1 MPGTQDIRYATLA
14 VTSLASGSSGNALL
28 VRSRNAAILVD
39 CGVPLRT
46 IERALMRSGLSP
58 DQLSAILITHEHGD
72 HTMSAGSLARR
83 YGVPLIAN
91 QATLAALE
99 HDLTG
104 AMVQELATGAATM
117 IADVHVGSFPVSH
130 DAAEPV
136 GYTISVD
143 GWCVGIATD
152 LGRWDDVV
160 VKGLMPAD
168 LVVIEANHDQER
180 LWRAPYAEVVKQR
193 IYSPTG
199 HLDNIAAGR
208 LLARLGTDGRRRS
221 AWLAHLSQEANSPQ
235 IAEQVVR
242 GVLALA
248 GVRCVR
254 VTALP
259 RRTPLHWSSDM
270 HGEQLALFD

>member
-1 MPGTQDIRYATLA
+1 MPGTQDISRATLA
-14 VTSLASGSSGNALL
+14 VTSLASGSSGNVLL

-72 HTMSAGSLARR
+72 HTMSAGPLARR

-91 QATLAALE
+91 QATLAAME

-104 AMVQELATGAATM
+104 ATVRELATGAATM
-117 IADVHVGSFPVSH
+117 IADIP
-130 DAAEPV
+130 
-136 GYTISVD
+136 
-143 GWCVGIATD
+143 TD

-160 VKGLMPAD
+160 VNGLTPAD

-180 LWRAPYAEVVKQR
+180 LWRAPYAGVVKQR

-199 HLDNIAAGR
+199 HLDNVAAGR

-248 GVRCVR
+248 GVRCVS

>member
-1 MPGTQDIRYATLA
+1 M
-14 VTSLASGSSGNALL
+14 
-28 VRSRNAAILVD
+28 
-39 CGVPLRT
+39 
-46 IERALMRSGLSP
+46 
-58 DQLSAILITHEHGD
+58 
-72 HTMSAGSLARR
+72 
-83 YGVPLIAN
+83 
-91 QATLAALE
+91 E

-104 AMVQELATGAATM
+104 ATVRELATGAATM
-117 IADVHVGSFPVSH
+117 IADIHVGSFPVSH

-136 GYTISVD
+136 GYTMSVD

-160 VKGLMPAD
+160 VNGLTPAD

-180 LWRAPYAEVVKQR
+180 LWRAPYAGVVKQR
-193 IYSPTG
+193 ISSPTG
-199 HLDNIAAGR
+199 HLDNVAAGR
-208 LLARLGTDGRRRS
+208 LLTRLGTDGRRRS

-242 GVLALA
+242 GVLTLA
-248 GVRCVR
+248 GVQCVS

-259 RRTPLHWSSDM
+259 RRTPMHWSSDM

>member
-1 MPGTQDIRYATLA
+1 MPGTQDISRATLA

-72 HTMSAGSLARR
+72 HTMSAGPLARR

-91 QATLAALE
+91 QATLAAME
-99 HDLTG
+99 HDLMG
-104 AMVQELATGAATM
+104 ATVQELATGAATT
-117 IADVHVGSFPVSH
+117 IADIHVGSFPVSH

-160 VKGLMPAD
+160 VNGLTPAD

-180 LWRAPYAEVVKQR
+180 LWRAPYAAVVKQR
-193 IYSPTG
+193 ISSPTG
-199 HLDNIAAGR
+199 HLDNVAAGR
-208 LLARLGTDGRRRS
+208 LIARLGADGRRRS

-242 GVLALA
+242 GILALA
-248 GVRCVR
+248 GVQGVS

-259 RRTPLHWSSDM
+259 RHTPMHWSSDM
-270 HGEQLALFD
+270 HGKQLALFD